1 MMLEGCGFA
10 VMDLEGVK
18 HRTDVEGAGTGKK
31 ALDRVL
37 SQIIELIDQSMRNY
51 GVECGAVIHTRD

>member
-1 MMLEGCGFA
+1 
-10 VMDLEGVK
+10 MDLEGVK